1 MACRCGDFHKKCWY
15 TWITFFYHFMKLW
28 TCRAFQGN
36 SFEGP
41 IPASLSNLTKLT
53 TLWVHLFSRC
63 WSFFMVDNVMLDCW
77 FLLQMSRRIG
87 DIVDGTSSLVFISN
101 LTSLS
106 TLYVMLLPVDIII
119 MTKLR
124 VPVIKSCY
132 YRILRNCKV
141 SGNLGPVDFSM
152 FTALILL

>member
-1 MACRCGDFHKKCWY
+1 
-15 TWITFFYHFMKLW
+15 
-28 TCRAFQGN
+28 
-36 SFEGP
+36 
-41 IPASLSNLTKLT
+41 
-53 TLWVHLFSRC
+53 
-63 WSFFMVDNVMLDCW
+63 
-77 FLLQMSRRIG
+77 MSRRIG